1 MTTKPDAD
9 VAVVVIDGDE
19 TLACV
24 VVNKA
29 PDGLNGVEVST
40 SVNGLSRG
48 MMAHIFRDLAEQW
61 EQDAAIDTIHG
72 N

>member
-9 VAVVVIDGDE
+9 VAVVVIDGEE

-24 VVNKA
+24 VVNRA
-29 PDGLNGVEVST
+29 PENANGVEVNT

-48 MMAHIFRDLAEQW
+48 AMAYIFRDLAEQW